1 MIIRHH
7 RNGTCVH
14 WWLAAAF
21 ALLILGGCEHGN
33 LSFDDS
39 TGLFTLPTGAGSHEL
54 VASP

>member
-1 MIIRHH
+1 MIDRHH

-21 ALLILGGCEHGN
+21 ALLLGGCEHGN